1 MYTYIHTYI
10 QALRKMIE
18 QRAPLAAALID
29 DKELTRY
36 FGRRTYR
43 GAIIKVPRINEG
55 EWLCLLGDAAHS
67 VLPAVGEGINSGPHL
82 RYCYKSTC
90 LPAQKYKY

>member
-1 MYTYIHTYI
+1 
-10 QALRKMIE
+10 MIE

-43 GAIIKVPRINEG
+43 GAIVKVPRINEG

-67 VLPAVGEGINSGPHL
+67 VLPAVGEGINSGPLL
-82 RYCYKSTC
+82 RYYCYNTTC
-90 LPAQKYKY
+90 LLAQEYKY